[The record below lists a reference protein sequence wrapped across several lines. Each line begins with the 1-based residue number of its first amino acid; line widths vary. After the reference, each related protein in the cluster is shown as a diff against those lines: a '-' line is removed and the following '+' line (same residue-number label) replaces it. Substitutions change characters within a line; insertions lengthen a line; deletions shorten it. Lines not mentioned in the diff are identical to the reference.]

1 MIIGEKKCMDNKFEI
16 LNIEVKSSKLEVVE
30 IVAEKTDMLIVR
42 RNGVLEYW
50 KKQTVNLWQRG

>member
-1 MIIGEKKCMDNKFEI
+1 MDNKFEI